1 MTYIPGYMAP
11 GMTGLLP
18 EVQVVNPLFQDPNPI
33 IDTDPFLSDAETFDP
48 IPAMPPAGG
57 LLTGAS
63 QVPAYVAAG
72 SLLGGGA
79 LALQNQNAQASMP
92 MPNNTTVTRTGKGPV
107 GMETPPVT
115 STAFMTEEEFLEGLM
130 NAEQPQVAAAP
141 DPVTGEAKEVVDDIK
156 ALNIDPDVMGEEDTK
171 PKGKTGIDGVLD
183 KIFNM
188 QKNNPEAYQD
198 FLRGAFFYEAGQQ
211 GQSIT
216 EAMLGYSKFNNEQ
229 QKALLDTTLKYID
242 IQAKTAK
249 IGRDEVKFNLDVLK
263 GNAQIENYISQ
274 IEDRNRKAGEDA
286 AKYPAGIT
294 TADMKSRIENKIEA
308 DFFAGIKDK
317 PTENINSLVDQLE
330 PLAKANLLNG
340 MDINTAVANAVE
352 LAVNTGA
359 IKPSF
364 EKPGVIYGS
373 TTIPGSV
380 DASMFGQAQRVTVT
394 TQEQYDKLPSGTRYI
409 DKDGIP
415 GIKP

>member
-11 GMTGLLP
+11 GMTGILP
-18 EVQVVNPLFQDPNPI
+18 EVQVVNPLFQNPDPI
-33 IDTDPFLSDAETFDP
+33 IDTDPFLSDAEKFNP

-57 LLTGAS
+57 ILTGGA
-63 QVPAYVAAG
+63 QVPLYVGGG

-79 LALQNQNAQASMP
+79 LALSNQNAQANMP

-107 GMETPPVT
+107 GMQPPPVT
-115 STAFMTEEEFLEGLM
+115 PTQTA
-130 NAEQPQVAAAP
+130 VAAAP
-141 DPVTGEAKEVVDDIK
+141 DPVTAEAKEVVDDIK
-156 ALNIDPDVMGEEDTK
+156 ALNVDSDVIGAEDTK
-171 PKGKTGIDGVLD
+171 DKGKTGIDGVLD

-216 EAMLGYSKFNNEQ
+216 EAMLGYSKFNNAQ

-352 LAVNTGA
+352 LAVNTEA

-364 EKPGVIYGS
+364 EKPGKIYGS

>member
-1 MTYIPGYMAP
+1 MTYIPGYMGP
-11 GMTGLLP
+11 GISGTLP
-18 EVQVVNPLFQDPNPI
+18 TVQVINPLFQDPEPI
-33 IDTDPFLSDAETFDP
+33 IDTDPFASDAEKFDP
-48 IPAMPPAGG
+48 LPLPPPAVG

-79 LALQNQNAQASMP
+79 LALSNQNAQANMP

-107 GMETPPVT
+107 GMQTPPAT
-115 STAFMTEEEFLEGLM
+115 PTQTA
-130 NAEQPQVAAAP
+130 VAAAP
-141 DPVTGEAKEVVDDIK
+141 DPVTAEAKEVVDDIK
-156 ALNIDPDVMGEEDTK
+156 ALNVDSDIIGAEDTK
-171 PKGKTGIDGVLD
+171 DKGKTGIDGVLD

-198 FLRGAFFYEAGQQ
+198 FIRGAFFYEAGQR
-211 GQSIT
+211 GESIT

-242 IQAKTAK
+242 IQAKTAN
-249 IGRDEVKFNLDVLK
+249 IGRDEVKFNLEILNK
-263 GNAQIENYISQ
+263 ESQIQNRISQ
-274 IEDRNRKAGEDA
+274 MEERANKADQEST
-286 AKYPAGIT
+286 KYPEGIT
-294 TADMKSRIENKIEA
+294 VADVKSRIENKIEA

-330 PLAKANLLNG
+330 PIVKVSLLSG
-340 MDINTAVANAVE
+340 LDINTSVANAVQ
-352 LAVNTGA
+352 LALDTGA
-359 IKPSF
+359 IRPSF
-364 EKPGVIYGS
+364 EKPGRIYGS
-373 TTIPGSV
+373 TTVPGSV

-394 TQEQYDKLPSGTRYI
+394 TQEQYDQLPSGTRYI